1 MLRRLLGETAIYGLG
16 QASQQLLALLT
27 LPIFARLLTPA
38 DYGMLETLATVTAV
52 TTIIASLSLAT
63 GMHRRYFD
71 YTADQPAE
79 RRNVIVT
86 TLTAVGLFD
95 LVLVAGITP
104 FCEPLMRYLQGGPGS
119 GELLLLSLLTAVSTI
134 WLGLCQEVHR
144 LTRRP
149 WQFSAVAVTNSLI
162 WMGCGLYY
170 VYWEHAGVRGYVW
183 GGLLAVWLTLPV
195 ALWTIRHELRGRP
208 RRHDLIDMLQ
218 VSLPWVPTA
227 ASAWLMG
234 LADRLVLNH
243 WVDLTQIGYYGIGQ
257 KTTRLI
263 GLLLMAF
270 GSAWSPFIFS
280 LFSEDPDRERQVR
293 ARITT
298 LYLAALG
305 FAGVVLTGL
314 APEIIRVL
322 ASAKFLPATAV
333 VAPLAISQIGYGLTT
348 TTMTA
353 LSLVKRTGYIA
364 TFSFV
369 SGVLN
374 IGLNL
379 ALVPRYGTVG
389 SAWATAISFVVLN
402 VLYYRTTQKLYPT
415 PFEPRRLLT
424 TAAVTVAAV
433 GVLPLIGS
441 VWGRLAIVLA
451 FPLATVA
458 LGGVDR
464 QELQPL
470 FRKGRALV
478 RR

>member
-27 LPIFARLLTPA
+27 LPIFARLLSPA

-71 YTADQPAE
+71 YSAEQAAE

-95 LVLVAGITP
+95 LVLLAVTAP
-104 FCEPLMRYLQGGPGS
+104 FCEPIMRYLQGGPGS
-119 GELLLLSLLTAVSTI
+119 GQLLLISLLTAVSGI

-149 WQFSAVAVTNSLI
+149 WHFTAVAVTNSLM

-170 VYWEHAGVRGYVW
+170 VYWAKAGVLGYVW
-183 GGLLAVWLTLPV
+183 GGLLAVLLTLPIS
-195 ALWTIRHELRGRP
+195 LWTIRRELRGRP
-208 RRHDLIDMLQ
+208 DRADLIDMLQ
-218 VSLPWVPTA
+218 VSLPWIPTA

-243 WVDLTQIGYYGIGQ
+243 WVDLTQIGYYGVGQ

-280 LFSEDPDRERQVR
+280 LFSEDPQRERQVR

-314 APEIIRVL
+314 APEIITVL
-322 ASAKFLPATAV
+322 ASAKFLPAVAV
-333 VAPLAISQIGYGLTT
+333 VAPLCISQIGYGLTT

-353 LSLVKRTGYIA
+353 LSLVKKTGHIA
-364 TFSFV
+364 TFSLIT
-369 SGVLN
+369 GILN
-374 IGLNL
+374 VGLNL
-379 ALVPRYGTVG
+379 VLVPSYGTVG
-389 SAWATAISFVVLN
+389 SAWATAISFAVLN
-402 VLYYRTTQKLYPT
+402 VLYYRMTQKLYPT

-424 TAAVTVAAV
+424 TAALTLLAIGA
-433 GVLPLIGS
+433 LPMIGS
-441 VWGRLAIVLA
+441 LWGRLGIVLA

-458 LGGVDR
+458 CGGVDHK
-464 QELQPL
+464 ELQPYVSRFL
-470 FRKGRALV
+470 AKT
-478 RR
+478 